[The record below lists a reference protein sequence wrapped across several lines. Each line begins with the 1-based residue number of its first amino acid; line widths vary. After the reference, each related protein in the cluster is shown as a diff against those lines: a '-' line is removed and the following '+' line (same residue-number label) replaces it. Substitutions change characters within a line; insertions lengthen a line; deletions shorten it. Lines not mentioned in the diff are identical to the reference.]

1 MEIEVPSP
9 ENGPKQDLNDSGCVQ
24 DTSLPD
30 NGYVSNVK
38 FLDLSD
44 DALLYIFK
52 YCDPMTLK
60 AVGYICPRL
69 GALVCDRTLWQ
80 RVDARTT
87 PMGKK
92 RVRWMLNNCLTD
104 STTELKISGY
114 ANKFSRCLGIQDLQ
128 WPVPAKST
136 GIDVEHFLLRM
147 WYPHL
152 PRRDIILANLA
163 EQSYQRLQLF
173 VVPPRWPNKA
183 QLEKRAQRLE
193 EERKTEA
200 SSSKEGPTKE
210 ERQYEDGFPKDLD
223 DGLSKDCKGPQFT
236 FSAAIWRDLQKTC
249 ENLTT
254 LFIEYCNIDYRTT
267 NVRLFPKKLKKL
279 SMRGTRCY
287 NLPLNVSYLAKVHEV
302 LPDLE
307 YLDVS
312 ECDWFEPASLMTIS
326 KLANL
331 TEVYMRDC
339 KRLTEC
345 VAYASLSTRYGFR
358 KLRVFDS
365 RGSPLADS
373 EISLLGWL
381 PELEELYCSPP
392 DVLNTLSE
400 HTHSW
405 QESETVFPE
414 LDKWEIDEPE
424 YYRAKS
430 PRVAEEDERDSID
443 TSERV
448 SEVVSGNSFW
458 SNERR
463 VIVIQP
469 NTARLI
475 NGQFG
480 NPRERREEPQ
490 PGPAQPGPA
499 QPDPAQPGPAQPG
512 PSPQAGPSQAGPSQ
526 PGPSDQPEAGPSKR
540 RAEPDEPNDGKRPR
554 MGENEDDNVDD
565 DDDDQIIQNSKF
577 RCVNFENRPF
587 ECALDDRDRLS
598 AELGYNEDTASRTS
612 IGYHLVSDTAIERFG
627 RAANENINYIHLG
640 RFRGNPNE
648 IPPFDYR
655 PDRANL
661 RILSATGYRHIT
673 NRSLEHLATAAPH
686 LLHVDFT
693 DTAVTANG
701 VEIFKAIRPNCEVIF
716 GPLDSQNN

>member
-1 MEIEVPSP
+1 MEMEVPSP

-60 AVGYICPRL
+60 ALGYICPRL

-92 RVRWMLNNCLTD
+92 RVRWMLNTCLTD
-104 STTELKISGY
+104 STTELKIRGY

-183 QLEKRAQRLE
+183 QLEKRAKRLE
-193 EERKTEA
+193 EKRKTEA
-200 SSSKEGPTKE
+200 SSSKEGATKE
-210 ERQYEDGFPKDLD
+210 ERPYEDGFPKDLD
-223 DGLSKDCKGPQFT
+223 DGLSKECKGPLFT

-254 LFIEYCNIDYRTT
+254 LFLEYCNIDYRTT

-279 SMRGTRCY
+279 SMRGTRCF
-287 NLPLNVSYLAKVHEV
+287 NLPLNVSYLTKIHEV
-302 LPDLE
+302 LPNLE

-339 KRLTEC
+339 RRLTEC

-381 PELEELYCSPP
+381 PQLEELYCSPP

-405 QESETVFPE
+405 DDSKNVIPE
-414 LDKWEIDEPE
+414 LDDWETDVSILLLTSKMEVTSM
-424 YYRAKS
+424 YR
-430 PRVAEEDERDSID
+430 I
-443 TSERV
+443 
-448 SEVVSGNSFW
+448 
-458 SNERR
+458 

-475 NGQFG
+475 NGQLG
-480 NPRERREEPQ
+480 NLRREEPQPGPDQ

-499 QPDPAQPGPAQPG
+499 QPGPAQPGPAQPG
-512 PSPQAGPSQAGPSQ
+512 PSPQAGPSQPGPSPQ

-540 RAEPDEPNDGKRPR
+540 RAEPDEPNDSKRPR
-554 MGENEDDNVDD
+554 MQDNDDDNADD
-565 DDDDQIIQNSKF
+565 DDDDQMFPISKF

-587 ECALDDRDRLS
+587 ECSLDYRERLS
-598 AELGYNEDTASRTS
+598 AELGYNEDTGARTS

-661 RILSATGYRHIT
+661 RILSATGYRQIT